1 MVQLLAFALLAAL
14 DQPEKVF
21 FRDKHTSFF
30 AGASLTK
37 NIRFITLTPGCP
49 TKFFDV
55 KQEGKNN
62 AFTCEGEKQPVPIFA
77 DNFQCKKGKGTNI
90 VLAFAVG
97 DR

>member
-1 MVQLLAFALLAAL
+1 MKSLFRLVNCLRVRLGANPHRMVQLLAFALLAAL

-55 KQEGKNN
+55 K
-62 AFTCEGEKQPVPIFA
+62 
-77 DNFQCKKGKGTNI
+77 
-90 VLAFAVG
+90 
-97 DR
+97 